1 MASLLGVVGLV
12 VLLGIHTLLAAVLTR
27 FFRLRLESRWGWI
40 VYSFLLI
47 PPVLL
52 ASTLVLA
59 GVIGLGVDL
68 GSPAVAAAV
77 TVGLPLALGFAV
89 DTLYVPPPDEVDLP
103 EPDTPRER

>member
-1 MASLLGVVGLV
+1 MTSLLGVLGLV
-12 VLLGIHTLLAAVLTR
+12 LLLGVHTLLAAVMTR

-40 VYSFLLI
+40 VYSALLI

-52 ASTLVLA
+52 GSTLVLA
-59 GVIGLGVDL
+59 GVVGLGVDL

-77 TVGLPLALGFAV
+77 TIGLPLALGFAV

-103 EPDTPRER
+103 EPDRER